1 MMACPARQTDYR
13 TKRDI
18 IELLS
23 LVRILLMKSLYMKNR
38 LSFHGIYVWVK
49 VFVLLLFMVGC
60 GESVRFDGETML
72 RCILGKAFTGKMK

>member
-1 MMACPARQTDYR
+1 
-13 TKRDI
+13 
-18 IELLS
+18 
-23 LVRILLMKSLYMKNR
+23 MKNR